1 MIIFPAIDLRGGRCV
16 RLFQGDYARET
27 VYGDN
32 PAEQARTWVAA
43 GAEFLH
49 LVDLDGAKEGRIVNA
64 EAVRSICGSVKI
76 PCELGGG
83 IRTVEEAEKAFEL
96 GVSRVILGTAACE
109 NPRITE
115 AFTNRFGSDRI
126 VVGIDARNGLV
137 ALRGWIETSEIPAFS
152 LAKSLYLLGV
162 NRIIFTDI
170 STDGALKGPNFESVQ
185 TLCNLVPDCSIVASG
200 GVTTAED
207 VRKFAEL
214 RLPNLEGVIVGKA
227 LYDGCV
233 TVEELNRAAAAAAP
247 AEQTEQ
253 KGDDH
258 V

>member
-16 RLFQGDYARET
+16 RLFQGDYAQET

-32 PAEQARTWVAA
+32 PAGQARKWVES

-49 LVDLDGAKEGRIVNA
+49 LVDLDGAKKGSLVNS
-64 EAVRSICGSVKI
+64 EAVRSICEAVKI

-83 IRTVEEAEKAFEL
+83 IRTVEEAEKAFDL

-126 VVGIDARNGLV
+126 VVGIDARDGKV
-137 ALRGWIETSEIPAFS
+137 ALRGWVETSEIPAFS

-162 NRIIFTDI
+162 SRIIFTDI
-170 STDGALKGPNFESVQ
+170 STDGALKGPNFESIR
-185 TLCNLVPDCSIVASG
+185 TLCSLVPECSIVASG
-200 GVTTAED
+200 GVSSAED
-207 VRKFAEL
+207 VRTFASFQ
-214 RLPNLEGVIVGKA
+214 LPNLEGVIVGKA
-227 LYDGCV
+227 LFDGRV
-233 TVEELNRAAAAAAP
+233 TVEELKKAAAEAAG
-247 AEQTEQ
+247 E
-253 KGDDH
+253 DH

>member
-16 RLFQGDYARET
+16 RLFQGDYAQET

-32 PAEQARTWVAA
+32 PAEQARKWVDS

-49 LVDLDGAKEGRIVNA
+49 LVDLDGAKKGSLVNGD
-64 EAVRSICGSVKI
+64 AVRSICEAVKI

-83 IRTVEEAEKAFEL
+83 IRTVEEAERAFDL

-109 NPRITE
+109 NPRVTE

-137 ALRGWIETSEIPAFS
+137 ALRGWVETSEIPAFS

-170 STDGALKGPNFESVQ
+170 STDGALKGPNFESVR

-200 GVTTAED
+200 GVTCAED
-207 VRKFAEL
+207 VKKFASFQ
-214 RLPNLEGVIVGKA
+214 LPNLEGVIVGKA
-227 LYDGCV
+227 LFDGRV
-233 TVEELNRAAAAAAP
+233 TVEELKKAAAEA
-247 AEQTEQ
+247 T
-253 KGDDH
+253 GGDH